1 MSCNP
6 LTPGE
11 RGPAAG
17 CALASARRGR
27 RPRRR
32 LLWLL
37 ALGLVVAAG
46 LLGGARWLLTAGQFS
61 VVRIETGPY
70 RFSDPAQLEARLGA
84 ALGSNIWI
92 GAGSRRL
99 MAELPALPW
108 VRRVR
113 VARELPGTLRV
124 ELEEWRPLLAVAPDS
139 GVGAGPGEFVLL
151 ADGRV
156 EPFPGH
162 LPRPDLPLLV
172 GARLQARPDGG
183 WRLAP
188 AQADSVLAL
197 AAAVTETGIEG
208 CAPVDFILAGDD
220 GLSLVLQRGRAR
232 LLVGGEQYADRLR
245 RFLALRN
252 RLPDGAVVDL
262 RFERRLFVDDQNT
275 PDPAPAGDGAGKPEA
290 AAVRRGRATVAAP
303 AGRDARA
310 RAGARV

>member
-17 CALASARRGR
+17 CTLASTRRGR

-37 ALGLVVAAG
+37 SLVFVAAAG
-46 LLGGARWLLTAGQFS
+46 VLGGARWLLVTERFS
-61 VVRIETGPY
+61 VVRVETGPY
-70 RFSDPAQLEARLGA
+70 RFSDPARLEAQLGA

-99 MAELPALPW
+99 AAELPALPW

-124 ELEEWRPLLAVAPDS
+124 ELEEWRPLLEVAPDS
-139 GVGAGPGEFVLL
+139 SVGAGPGEFVLL

-172 GARLQARPDGG
+172 GARLQVRPDGG

-188 AQADSVLAL
+188 DQADSVLAL
-197 AAAVTETGIEG
+197 AAAVAETGIEG
-208 CAPVDFILAGDD
+208 CAPVDFILAGDE
-220 GLSLVLQRGRAR
+220 GLSLVLQGGRAR
-232 LLVGGEQYADRLR
+232 LLVGGEDYAGRLR

-262 RFERRLFVDDQNT
+262 RFERRLFVDDQK
-275 PDPAPAGDGAGKPEA
+275 PADPAPAGDGAGA
-290 AAVRRGRATVAAP
+290 AEESAVRRGRAIVAAP
-303 AGRDARA
+303 TGRAERA

>member
-11 RGPAAG
+11 HGPAAG
-17 CALASARRGR
+17 GALASARRAR

-37 ALGLVVAAG
+37 PLGVVVVAG
-46 LLGGARWLLTAGQFS
+46 LCGGARWLLTAERFA

-70 RFSDPAQLEARLGA
+70 RFSDPAPLEARLA
-84 ALGSNIWI
+84 AAIGSNIWT

-99 MAELPALPW
+99 AADLPGLPW
-108 VRRVR
+108 VRRAR
-113 VARELPGTLRV
+113 VSRELPGTLRV
-124 ELEEWRPLLAVAPDS
+124 ELEEWRPLLEVAPDS
-139 GVGAGPGEFVLL
+139 SVGAGPGEFVLL

-172 GARLQARPDGG
+172 GARLHARPDGG

-188 AQADSVLAL
+188 DQADSVLAL
-197 AAAVTETGIEG
+197 AAAVAETGIEG
-208 CAPVDFILAGDD
+208 CAPVDFILAGED
-220 GLSLVLQRGRAR
+220 GLSLVLQGGRAR
-232 LLVGGEQYADRLR
+232 LLVGGEEYAGRLR

-262 RFERRLFVDDQNT
+262 RFERRLFVDGPRD
-275 PDPAPAGDGAGKPEA
+275 DEPAPAGDGAEA
-290 AAVRRGRATVAAP
+290 AGESAVRRGRATVAAP

>member
-11 RGPAAG
+11 SGPAAG
-17 CALASARRGR
+17 RALASARRGR

-37 ALGLVVAAG
+37 PLALVVTAG
-46 LLGGARWLLTAGQFS
+46 VLGGARWLLTAERFA
-61 VVRIETGPY
+61 VARIETGPY
-70 RFSDPAQLEARLGA
+70 RFSDPARLEARLGA
-84 ALGSNIWI
+84 ALGSNIWT
-92 GAGSRRL
+92 GAGARRL
-99 MAELPALPW
+99 AAELPGLPW
-108 VRRVR
+108 VRAVR

-124 ELEEWRPLLAVAPDS
+124 EIEEWRPLLAVAPDS
-139 GVGAGPGEFVLL
+139 SVGAGPGEFVLL

-172 GARLQARPDGG
+172 GARVQARPDGG

-188 AQADSVLAL
+188 DQADSVLAL
-197 AAAVTETGIEG
+197 AAAVAETGIEG

-220 GLSLVLQRGRAR
+220 GLSLVLQGGRAR
-232 LLVGGEQYADRLR
+232 LLVGGEEYAGRLR

-262 RFERRLFVDDQNT
+262 RFERRLFVDDERKADQ
-275 PDPAPAGDGAGKPEA
+275 APADGGAGQTEES
-290 AAVRRGRATVAAP
+290 AVRHDRATVAAP

>member
-1 MSCNP
+1 MSCGP

-11 RGPAAG
+11 HGPAAG
-17 CALASARRGR
+17 SVLASTRRGR

-32 LLWLL
+32 LFWLL
-37 ALGLVVAAG
+37 SLVFVAAAG
-46 LLGGARWLLTAGQFS
+46 LPGGARWLLTAERFA

-70 RFSDPAQLEARLGA
+70 RFSDPAQLEAQLGA
-84 ALGSNIWI
+84 ALGSNIWT
-92 GAGSRRL
+92 GAGARRL
-99 MAELPALPW
+99 LAELPALPW
-108 VRRVR
+108 VRLAR

-124 ELEEWRPLLAVAPDS
+124 ELEEWRPLLEVAPDS
-139 GVGAGPGEFVLL
+139 SVGAGPGEFVLL

-156 EPFPGH
+156 EQFPGH

-188 AQADSVLAL
+188 DQADSVLAL
-197 AAAVTETGIEG
+197 AAAVAETGIEG
-208 CAPVDFILAGDD
+208 CAPVDFILTGDE
-220 GLSLVLQRGRAR
+220 GLSLVLQGGRAR
-232 LLVGGEQYADRLR
+232 LLVGGEDYAGRLR

-262 RFERRLFVDDQNT
+262 RFERRLFVDDRKT
-275 PDPAPAGDGAGKPEA
+275 AAPAPAGAGTGAAEESAG
-290 AAVRRGRATVAAP
+290 RRGRATVAAP
-303 AGRDARA
+303 AGRAARA

>member
-1 MSCNP
+1 MSCSP

-11 RGPAAG
+11 HGPAAG
-17 CALASARRGR
+17 SVLASTRRGR

-32 LLWLL
+32 LLWVLS
-37 ALGLVVAAG
+37 LVFVAAAG
-46 LLGGARWLLTAGQFS
+46 LLVGARWLLTAERFA

-70 RFSDPAQLEARLGA
+70 RFSDPAQLEAQLGI
-84 ALGSNIWI
+84 ALGSNIWT
-92 GAGSRRL
+92 GAGARRL

-113 VARELPGTLRV
+113 MARELPGTLRV
-124 ELEEWRPLLAVAPDS
+124 ELEEWRPLLEVAPDS
-139 GVGAGPGEFVLL
+139 SVGAGPGEFVLL

-156 EPFPGH
+156 EQFPGH

-188 AQADSVLAL
+188 DQADSVLAL
-197 AAAVTETGIEG
+197 AAAVAETGIEG
-208 CAPVDFILAGDD
+208 CAPVDFILAGDE
-220 GLSLVLQRGRAR
+220 GLSLVLQGGRAR
-232 LLVGGEQYADRLR
+232 LLVGGEDYAGRLR

-262 RFERRLFVDDQNT
+262 RFERRLFVDDRKT
-275 PDPAPAGDGAGKPEA
+275 A
-290 AAVRRGRATVAAP
+290 
-303 AGRDARA
+303 ARA